1 MDFIIRKDIYGNWW
15 HDYNNNAT
23 KVNISDFEAVIDDV
37 ENTFIIQCFNGSNVP
52 SRAISIV
59 DIKVI
64 DQTIS
69 NTPIPFSGAVG
80 LKNLLTTKSYP
91 PYRDSSIVYDEKVV
105 FRKGHAVLWNETQEY
120 FDNNFDVNGLGINLA
135 IGWGLCNGLQGRKN
149 FSDRFILNKGNT
161 YPLYQTGGSA
171 NAVLIG
177 HSHET
182 GSYGVAG
189 EPNDIL
195 VNNVALT
202 GGGDKLYKYTK
213 KKGISNNGIS
223 TPDESG
229 VGKNMP
235 PYIVAQWVE
244 RTEDLIVYYTGSEGG
259 VGSQDWSQT
268 LENGR
273 FTGGFNP
280 LINDADAIDFENGSY
295 IAKGTDEGTGG
306 NGGIEQTC
314 SIGYKWK
321 WEAGEIFIRNQIGQI
336 TRKENARY
344 APTVND
350 DDTKNFIVNAYWEM
364 YDGTLY
370 TCTDNTTGAAAWEIY
385 ISNVPNL
392 TQVLNRGDRAYV
404 ACNGDYQFVGS
415 DIASFLINDANTGTP
430 IFTIDGDNDN
440 DFITNCVLKFQS
452 YLLPSQLVAINGAQI
467 YVKGEP
473 SYVTTYDF
481 NIGDLCELK
490 KLDAKVWWLNV
501 SNTSNDPIPTKT
513 SDLIN
518 DGADGVNP
526 FITLDDIPP
535 ADNGLPIGGTAGQI
549 LTKLDSTD
557 YNAIWQENYAD
568 WTSVVKHR
576 VKNDGTGLITKG
588 TAVYVTTSNGTN
600 MLVGK
605 ASNTSEATSSK
616 TMGLMQTDIPTTG
629 VNSTG
634 FVITEGLLS
643 GLNTAGQTAGDPVW
657 LGVNGALIYGL
668 ANKPYA
674 PAHLVF
680 IGIVTK
686 VSAGSGEI
694 FVKIQNGFELKEI
707 HDVDLISNSPTNNQ
721 GLIYESA
728 TSLWKNKTIIE
739 DSIANA
745 VTDKAPSQNAVFDA
759 LALKQDEL
767 FDFNTR
773 KGFNFFEDFL
783 GNSGNSNFNSY
794 GISTAT
800 SGTGAQVTVTTSYP
814 NRTNQQGVV
823 QLGSGTLLSGLA
835 LITLGSANGTS
846 HYLGNGVY
854 TIQTFVNIETLS
866 TSLERFYAIIG
877 STTVTNLAN
886 TNGIFFIYDEGG
898 IGAYGAASANFKC
911 VTSNA
916 LTRTITT
923 TSTPVVAS
931 QWYNLKIVVN
941 ANASSVEFFIDGT
954 SVATHTTNI
963 PTVITPKVAIQK
975 TVGITNRNMFCDYL
989 AVKQIYTNP
998 R

>member
-52 SRAISIV
+52 SKAISIV

-80 LKNLLTTKSYP
+80 LKNLLTTKLYP
-91 PYRDSSIVYDEKVV
+91 PYRDSSIVYDEKVI
-105 FRKGHAVLWNETQEY
+105 FRKGHTVLWNETQSY
-120 FDNNFDVNGLGINLA
+120 FNANFDSTGKGILLA
-135 IGWGLCNGLQGRKN
+135 DGWALCNGNNGTKDFRDK
-149 FSDRFILNKGNT
+149 FILNKGTNYNT
-161 YPLYQTGGSA
+161 LYTNGGSA
-171 NAVLIG
+171 NAVLVG
-177 HSHET
+177 HSHEA
-182 GSYGVAG
+182 GSLFISSG
-189 EPNDIL
+189 ETNDVL
-195 VNNVALT
+195 VNNVGLT
-202 GGGDKLYKYTK
+202 GGEGKLYKYTK
-213 KKGISNNGIS
+213 KNGISNTGIS

-244 RTEDLIVYYTGSEGG
+244 RTEDLIVYYTGSQGG
-259 VGSQDWSQT
+259 GSQT
-268 LENGR
+268 LAQTLDLGNQ
-273 FTGGFNP
+273 TGGENI
-280 LINDADAIDFENGSY
+280 LVNNADAIELENTSLLK
-295 IAKGTDEGTGG
+295 KGTYNFGG
-306 NGGIEQTC
+306 NGGISRIC
-314 SIGYKWK
+314 SNNYEDMWQNGFRHVFDQS
-321 WEAGEIFIRNQIGQI
+321 GFIRNSTNCFDII
-336 TRKENARY
+336 PDASFDNTLRFKVDSLWTLDN
-344 APTVND
+344 
-350 DDTKNFIVNAYWEM
+350 
-364 YDGTLY
+364 GTTY
-370 TCTDNTTGAAAWEIY
+370 ICSDATTGAAVWETFIG
-385 ISNVPNL
+385 NVPNL
-392 TQVLNRGDRAYV
+392 TQVLTQGDRLYV
-404 ACNGDYQFVGS
+404 ACSGDYEFVGS

-440 DFITNCVLKFQS
+440 DFIDNCVLKFQS
-452 YLLPSQLVAINGAQI
+452 YLVPSQLVAINGAAI
-467 YVKGEP
+467 FVKGNP
-473 SYVTTYDF
+473 GYVTTYDF

-490 KLDAKVWWLNV
+490 KLADNAWWLNV

-588 TAVYVTTSNGTN
+588 TAVYVTGSNGTN
-600 MLVGK
+600 ILVGK
-605 ASNTSEATSSK
+605 ASNTSESTSSK

-634 FVITEGLLS
+634 FVITEGLLG

-686 VSAGSGEI
+686 ISAGNGEI

-739 DSIANA
+739 DSITNG

-835 LITLGSANGTS
+835 LITLGSANGTILGQTIKPGETLNFS
-846 HYLGNGVY
+846 AGSMNNFYAESTITYNGNGTELV
-854 TIQTFVNIETLS
+854 
-866 TSLERFYAIIG
+866 IIY
-877 STTVTNLAN
+877 N
-886 TNGIFFIYDEGG
+886 T
-898 IGAYGAASANFKC
+898 
-911 VTSNA
+911 
-916 LTRTITT
+916 
-923 TSTPVVAS
+923 
-931 QWYNLKIVVN
+931 
-941 ANASSVEFFIDGT
+941 
-954 SVATHTTNI
+954 
-963 PTVITPKVAIQK
+963 
-975 TVGITNRNMFCDYL
+975 
-989 AVKQIYTNP
+989 
-998 R
+998 